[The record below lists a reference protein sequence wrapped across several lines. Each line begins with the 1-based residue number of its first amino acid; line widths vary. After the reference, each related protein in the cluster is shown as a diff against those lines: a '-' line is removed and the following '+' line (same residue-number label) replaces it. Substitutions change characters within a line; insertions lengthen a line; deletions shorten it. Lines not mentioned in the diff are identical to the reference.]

1 MLLPGDRWRGHGWR
15 GGCIDGEIDRQI
27 DRYTLFLWK
36 QRCVY
41 TYLYLHSARIRPYAR
56 QRLRPSAT
64 PKGFCPSDTNYLSV
78 QPPPLRLGP
87 PLSRSSSSSSRSS
100 SSSSSTSSS
109 STSSSII
116 LILIAVVLVRISSG
130 SSIGR
135 LLAVRVAVLISSP
148 SDTPPPS
155 DTNYLSI

>member
-1 MLLPGDRWRGHGWR
+1 MYIHIYTYILLGSARTPVSDSARQQLRKVSA
-15 GGCIDGEIDRQI
+15 RQI
-27 DRYTLFLWK
+27 LT
-36 QRCVY
+36 
-41 TYLYLHSARIRPYAR
+41 I
-56 QRLRPSAT
+56 
-64 PKGFCPSDTNYLSV
+64 YLSNA
-78 QPPPLRLGP
+78 PPPRLGP
-87 PLSRSSSSSSRSS
+87 PLSRSSSSRSS
-100 SSSSSTSSS
+100 SSSSSS

-130 SSIGR
+130 SSISR